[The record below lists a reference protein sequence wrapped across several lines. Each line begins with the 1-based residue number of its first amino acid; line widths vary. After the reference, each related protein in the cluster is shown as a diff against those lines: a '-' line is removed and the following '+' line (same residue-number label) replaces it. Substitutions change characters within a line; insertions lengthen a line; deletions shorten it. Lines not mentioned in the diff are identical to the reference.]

1 MHCFSLFFTEC
12 KAFSCIHWCFNDLSF
27 IFILHTPFYHQKFV
41 ILILCNFNMSN
52 CSCWI
57 LYIVN
62 CKLNY
67 IWLFTMKQNKEI
79 EKITIWLSQGTSIQ
93 SAEKYFFEIF
103 FSPYQFLLNTCNFWP
118 PNESLCNAN
127 IEKGK
132 EQSVY
137 GQYMQL

>member
-1 MHCFSLFFTEC
+1 
-12 KAFSCIHWCFNDLSF
+12 
-27 IFILHTPFYHQKFV
+27 
-41 ILILCNFNMSN
+41 
-52 CSCWI
+52 
-57 LYIVN
+57 
-62 CKLNY
+62 
-67 IWLFTMKQNKEI
+67 MKQNKEI

-93 SAEKYFFEIF
+93 SAEKYLFEIF